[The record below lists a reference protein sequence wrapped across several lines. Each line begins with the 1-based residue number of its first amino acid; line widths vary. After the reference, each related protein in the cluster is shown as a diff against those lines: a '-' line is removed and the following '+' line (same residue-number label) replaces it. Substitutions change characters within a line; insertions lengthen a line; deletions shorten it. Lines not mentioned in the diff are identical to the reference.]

1 MIMSNSFYITT
12 PIYYVNDSPHIGH
25 AYTSI
30 AADVIARFMR
40 LNDYNVRFIT
50 GTDEHGQ
57 KVEKAAHALNKEPQE
72 FVDEVSKRFRDL
84 SSLLNLSND
93 DFIRT
98 TEERHK
104 KAAIALWNNLLEK
117 EYIYLGKYS
126 GWYSVRDE
134 AFFLEKDLID
144 GKAPTGAPVEWI
156 EEPSYFFALSKFQD
170 KLLEFY
176 QEHPNFIQPE
186 SRFNEVISFIKRGL
200 VDLSV
205 SRTSFKWGIKIPQDE
220 QHVMYVWLDALTN
233 YLSSLEYPE
242 GDLFKKCWPAN
253 LHIVGKDILRFHA
266 IYWPAFLIA
275 AGLECPKK
283 IFAHGWWTV
292 DGEKMSKSLGNTVKP
307 SDLVEEFG
315 LDQTRYFLMREV
327 IFGQDGNFS
336 KSAAINRINSE
347 LANNIG
353 NLAQRTLSFINKTTG
368 GKVPEVNIQELYA
381 QNILASL
388 EMRTEQYKE
397 SMNTIKLNQALD
409 IIIALASDANSFIDV
424 EAPWS
429 LKKTNIERMNQVL
442 YILIETIR
450 YIAIMLLPFM
460 PDSMNKLLDQLN
472 VKLEERKTIFLN
484 QSAHL
489 VPGINLPTPQGI
501 FPRI

>member
-1 MIMSNSFYITT
+1 MTNSFYITT

-30 AADVIARFMR
+30 ASDVIARFMR
-40 LNDYNVRFIT
+40 LSGNKVRFLT

-57 KVEKAAHALNKEPQE
+57 KVEKAAHALNKDPQE

-104 KAAIALWNNLLEK
+104 KTAINLWNTLLEK

-134 AFFLEKDLID
+134 AFFLEKDLVD

-170 KLLEFY
+170 KLLAFY

-186 SRFNEVISFIKRGL
+186 SRFNEVVNFVKRGL

-205 SRTSFKWGIKIPQDE
+205 SRTSFQWGIKIPQDE
-220 QHVMYVWLDALTN
+220 QHVMYVWLDALAN
-233 YLSSLEYPE
+233 YLSSLESSE
-242 GDLFKKCWPAN
+242 EELLQEFWPAN

-266 IYWPAFLIA
+266 IYWPAFLMAADIA
-275 AGLECPKK
+275 CPKQ

-353 NLAQRTLSFINKTTG
+353 NLAQRTLSFINKNAAGT
-368 GKVPEVNIQELYA
+368 VPAVNVQELYT
-381 QNILASL
+381 QNLLASL
-388 EMRTEQYKE
+388 AMRSAQYKE
-397 SMNTIKLNQALD
+397 SMNKLKLNQALD
-409 IIIALASDANSFIDV
+409 IIIELASNANSFIDA

-429 LKKTNIERMNQVL
+429 LKKSNVARMNQVL

-450 YIAIMLLPFM
+450 YIAIMLSPFM
-460 PDSMNKLLDQLN
+460 PDAMNKLLDQLN
-472 VKLEERKTIFLN
+472 IQEAERKINYLQ
-484 QSAHL
+484 QSASL
-489 VPGINLPTPQGI
+489 KPGTNLPTPQGI